1 MVYKTSSN
9 TFYKHPINR
18 EWENYNKFTAEQILF
33 ENNLYQGDLFNK
45 FLMTHFGL
53 HFNFEIFDRIK
64 TLPGFD
70 METYTYEFDILNSE
84 KFLLAKLKYGL

>member
-1 MVYKTSSN
+1 
-9 TFYKHPINR
+9 
-18 EWENYNKFTAEQILF
+18 
-33 ENNLYQGDLFNK
+33 
-45 FLMTHFGL
+45 MTHFGL

-84 KFLLAKLKYGL
+84 KFLLAKIKYGL

>member
-33 ENNLYQGDLFNK
+33 ENLYQGDLFNK

-53 HFNFEIFDRIK
+53 HFNFETFDRIK
-64 TLPGFD
+64 TLHGFD